1 MEFNMYSIGKPS
13 KQGFI
18 FCASVL
24 ATLLAA
30 CGGGGGI
37 TIAPTAT
44 ATPSNTPT
52 GNSTAAPTATS
63 TPIATTT
70 QTPGA
75 TATNTPAPTASNTP
89 VPTATATP
97 TATIATTPAQLNPVL
112 LGSFNKAFY
121 QGNGAGC
128 GTVCSYTEG
137 QTVSV
142 ALLAGN
148 ILSLDGRQL
157 SNPYFRILGGSP
169 HTPEIIW
176 RDGDIEYALTNND
189 SGLFS
194 EINVGDLTTPVNGF
208 PRYLG
213 QIRDVVTIG
222 IANVTQFAGTYN
234 NAFQYN
240 GPNTGAK
247 RPQWT
252 SLTIAQ
258 NGAITFT
265 GGGIAGGN
273 VDTSISASQMTTIN
287 DFTGCCGKVQISFN
301 QDINGDGA
309 VNSYD
314 QIRLFENEAGELF
327 SIEYDLN
334 NSTNNYIG
342 ALLGSPPA
350 LPAQVN
356 AAIPTSNQ
364 IAGTAAGALQA
375 FNINPTGNFSF
386 SQASQ
391 GGFGLVASSGA
402 NEWRITAN
410 HKFPLA
416 INNTFSC
423 QRPDT
428 NSNRHVTM
436 SLTVGSNTYLSTEG
450 GRCQITLTNVTF
462 DAVSGNV
469 TSLEGRFVA
478 EMRTFKRNLPPLLI
492 NDGVFRW
499 VKP

>member
-1 MEFNMYSIGKPS
+1 MYQIGKPS

-24 ATLLAA
+24 VTLLAA
-30 CGGGGGI
+30 CGGSEDGGS
-37 TIAPTAT
+37 A
-44 ATPSNTPT
+44 
-52 GNSTAAPTATS
+52 
-63 TPIATTT
+63 
-70 QTPGA
+70 TPGA
-75 TATNTPAPTASNTP
+75 TATNTP
-89 VPTATATP
+89 VPTATATQTP
-97 TATIATTPAQLNPVL
+97 GTTPAQLNPSL
-112 LGSFNKAFY
+112 LGSYNKAFY
-121 QGNGAGC
+121 QGGGAGC

-148 ILSLDGRQL
+148 ILSLNGRQL

-189 SGLFS
+189 SGLYS
-194 EINVGDLTTPVNGF
+194 EINVGDLATPTNGF
-208 PRYLG
+208 PRNLG
-213 QIRDVVTIG
+213 QIRDVMITG
-222 IANVTQFAGTYN
+222 IANVTQFAGTYSK
-234 NAFQYN
+234 AFQYN

-252 SLTIAQ
+252 NLTIAQ
-258 NGAITFT
+258 DGTISFT

-273 VDTSISASQMTTIN
+273 VDTSISASKMTTIH
-287 DFTGCCGKVQISFN
+287 DFTGCCGKVQILFN
-301 QDINGDGA
+301 EDINGDGL

-314 QIRLFENEAGELF
+314 QIRLFKNEAGELF
-327 SIEYDLN
+327 GIEYDLN
-334 NSTNNYIG
+334 NSSNNYIG

-350 LPAQVN
+350 LPAQGN

-410 HKFPLA
+410 HQFPLA
-416 INNTFSC
+416 INNTFDC

-436 SLTVGSNTYLSTEG
+436 SLTVGSNAYLSTEG

-462 DAVSGNV
+462 DTVSGNV

-478 EMRTFKRNLPPLLI
+478 EMRTFKRNLQPLII